1 MKTINHLTLG
11 AVFAATACIALAG
24 PLPPPPAGYKIV
36 QNPGTEAM
44 KAEGTADG
52 IDAVKPNDNWPK
64 CFGDQD
70 IHLSYGWRASSGSSG
85 PQVFVDFMAKGPEDQ
100 ATTMGRTVN
109 EPAGK
114 KTYLGGVLIWR
125 KITTQAVGC
134 THAPI
139 VTYNGSWMG
148 AVSGKLVSVS
158 AFHVLGSPDAGQAL
172 IDDYVTKMKAALGA
186 AK

>member
-1 MKTINHLTLG
+1 MKALNHLALG
-11 AVFAATACIALAG
+11 AVFAAPACIALAA
-24 PLPPPPAGYKIV
+24 PLPAPPAGYKIV
-36 QNPGTEAM
+36 QNPATDAM
-44 KAEGTADG
+44 KAEGKADG
-52 IDAVKPNDNWPK
+52 VDAVKPNDNWPK
-64 CFGDQD
+64 CLGDAD
-70 IHLSYGWRASSGSSG
+70 IHLSYGWRASSG
-85 PQVFVDFMAKGPEDQ
+85 PQGFVDFMAKGPEDP
-100 ATTMGRTVN
+100 ATTMGRTVD

-114 KTYLGGVLIWR
+114 KTYLGGVLTWR

-172 IDDYVTKMKAALGA
+172 IDDYVTKVKTALGA

>member
-1 MKTINHLTLG
+1 MHSAG
-11 AVFAATACIALAG
+11 WALPA
-24 PLPPPPAGYKIV
+24 PPAGYKIV
-36 QNPGTEAM
+36 QNPATDAM
-44 KAEGTADG
+44 KAEGKADG
-52 IDAVKPNDNWPK
+52 VDAVKPNDNWPK
-64 CFGDQD
+64 CLGDAD
-70 IHLSYGWRASSGSSG
+70 IHLSYGWRASSGPSG
-85 PQVFVDFMAKGPEDQ
+85 PEGFVDFMAKGPEDQ

-114 KTYLGGVLIWR
+114 KTYLGGVLTWR

-134 THAPI
+134 THAAI

-172 IDDYVTKMKAALGA
+172 IDDYVTKVKAALGA